1 MERSVT
7 LSHTNSFIQHLFL
20 INTEHHQ
27 KAFKM
32 KGSAAVSVRAYLAA
46 EGSGD
51 AVDGVAD
58 VSLLLV
64 ICK

>member
-1 MERSVT
+1 
-7 LSHTNSFIQHLFL
+7 
-20 INTEHHQ
+20 
-27 KAFKM
+27 M
-32 KGSAAVSVRAYLAA
+32 KGTSCSAAVFVRAYLAA